1 MVAHALAAIKNR
13 KFGGNVNAE
22 RIALLAMYHDAS
34 EVLTGDLPTP
44 VKYFNSQIAQEYK
57 AIEKI
62 AQQKLVDMVPEELR
76 DIFAPLI
83 DEHAY
88 SDEEK
93 SLVKQADALCAYLK
107 CLEELR
113 RPGNNEFLLAKT
125 RLEAT
130 LEARRS
136 QEMDYFMEVLF
147 PASIFRSMRLARIH
161 RCKQPESASHQA
173 ISAGCDI
180 RLLSKRKQHRDH
192 HHTNRHHDNGE
203 RYPQLHKVTEAVI
216 SRT

>member
-1 MVAHALAAIKNR
+1 MKQSHFFAHLSRLKLINRWPLMRNVRTENVSEHSLQVAMVAHALAAIKNR

-107 CLEELR
+107 CLEELAA
-113 RPGNNEFLLAKT
+113 GNNEFLLAKS

-136 QEMDYFMEVLF
+136 QEMDYFME
-147 PASIFRSMRLARIH
+147 IFVPSFHLSLD
-161 RCKQPESASHQA
+161 E
-173 ISAGCDI
+173 ISQDSP
-180 RLLSKRKQHRDH
+180 L
-192 HHTNRHHDNGE
+192 
-203 RYPQLHKVTEAVI
+203 
-216 SRT
+216 